1 MGLKKCIVSMFIFLI
16 LFQTSTSAYE
26 SISYLYAGN
35 TTTYI
40 NNVNR
45 SGSNLTTV
53 SPDYFEINSNGT
65 LKNTVKVDPLFVQ
78 SMHAKGIKVVPYL
91 SNNWERTLGRAALA
105 NQTSFAASLTAEIE
119 RLGCDGV
126 NIDIQNLTE
135 TDRNAYTAFLKL
147 LRSYMPK
154 AKILSVCV
162 AANPWGSTIG
172 WQGSYDYA
180 ALGTICDQIFI
191 MAYDEHYTGSAPGA
205 VAGFSFVEKSVNEA
219 LKYIPSTKI
228 VLGIPFYGRY
238 WKQGSTSGGYGVT
251 VSDVERLV
259 STCKSTTWYDSTAQ
273 CARATVTVTST
284 DNAVI
289 WGSSKLSAGTYD
301 IWYEN
306 ETSLEKKL
314 SLVSKYNLLGAGSWA
329 LGQEPQRFWNNYS
342 QWLIGK
348 PFIDISNHWA
358 QSYIIDLFQKGIVSG
373 MPGKR
378 FVPDGNLTRAEA
390 AALLVKALG
399 LQNGTATASFA
410 DTKTHWAAKQIA
422 IVKEK
427 GIFSGYSGN
436 LFYPERKITREEF
449 AVVCDKILFTPDTVD
464 FSQRIFSDVS
474 PESNSWSNKSIIVLS
489 MNNILSGYPDGTFR
503 PKKTITRAEATR
515 VIAALLEYPGGFTIS
530 PTNIQNPTPVP
541 PR

>member
-1 MGLKKCIVSMFIFLI
+1 MRFKKYVMLLLLFVFIFSANA
-16 LFQTSTSAYE
+16 QAYE
-26 SISYLYAGN
+26 SITYLYAGN

-40 NNVNR
+40 NNVER
-45 SGSNLTTV
+45 SGTNLTTV
-53 SPDYFEINSNGT
+53 CPDYFEINSDGS
-65 LKNTVKVDPLFVQ
+65 LKNTIKVDPLFVQ

-91 SNNWERTLGRAALA
+91 SNNWDRTLGRAAISNQSAFVAALSAKIA
-105 NQTSFAASLTAEIE
+105 N
-119 RLGCDGV
+119 LGCDGV

-135 TDRNAYTAFLKL
+135 VDKDAFTAFAQL
-147 LRSYMPK
+147 LRSTLPK
-154 AKILSVCV
+154 SKIVSICV
-162 AANPWGSTIG
+162 AANPWGITKG

-180 ALGTICDQIFI
+180 ALGSICDQVFL
-191 MAYDEHYTGSAPGA
+191 MSYDESYTGSDPGA
-205 VAGFSFVEKSVNEA
+205 VASFSFVENSLNFT
-219 LKYIPSTKI
+219 LKYVPSSKI
-228 VLGIPFYGRY
+228 VLGVPFYGRY
-238 WKQGSTSGGYGVT
+238 WKSGATTGGYGIT

-259 STCKSTTWYDSTAQ
+259 STLKSTTWYDSTAQ
-273 CARATVTVTST
+273 CARATLTVSDT

-314 SLVSKYNLLGAGSWA
+314 SLVSKYNLMGAGSWA
-329 LGQEPQRFWNNYS
+329 LGEEPQHFWNNYS

-348 PFIDISNHWA
+348 PFIDISDHWA
-358 QSYIIDLFQKGIVSG
+358 QSYIIDLYEKGIVSG

-378 FVPDGNLTRAEA
+378 FLPNGNLTRAEA
-390 AALLVKALG
+390 AALLVKTLG
-399 LQNGTATASFA
+399 LQNETATATFS
-410 DTKTHWAAKQIA
+410 DTVGHWAEKQIA

-436 LFYPERKITREEF
+436 LFYPERNITREEF
-449 AVVCDKILFTPDTVD
+449 AVVCDKVLLTPDTVD
-464 FSQRIFSDVS
+464 FSQKLFSDVS
-474 PESNSWSNKSIIVLS
+474 PETNTWSNKSIIVLA
-489 MNNILSGYPDGTFR
+489 MNNILSGYPNGTFG

-515 VIAALLEYPGGFTIS
+515 VIAAMLEYPGGFTIS

>member
-1 MGLKKCIVSMFIFLI
+1 MGLKKSIISMLIFLF

-45 SGSNLTTV
+45 SGTNLTTV
-53 SPDYFEINSNGT
+53 SPDYFEINSDGT
-65 LKNTVKVDPLFVQ
+65 LKNTIKVDPLFVE
-78 SMHAKGIKVVPYL
+78 SMHSRGIKVVPYL
-91 SNNWERTLGRAALA
+91 SNNWDRTLGRAALT
-105 NQTSFAASLTAEIE
+105 NQNSFVASLSAEIV

-126 NIDIQNLTE
+126 NIDIQNLVE
-135 TDRNAYTAFLKL
+135 SDRDAYTAFIKL

-154 AKILSVCV
+154 TKILTVCV

-180 ALGTICDQIFI
+180 ALGTVCDQVFI
-191 MAYDEHYTGSAPGA
+191 MAYDEHYTGSEPGA
-205 VAGFSFVEKSVNEA
+205 VASFSFAEKSVNYA
-219 LKYIPSTKI
+219 LKYVPSTKI

-251 VSDVERLV
+251 VADVERLV
-259 STCKSTTWYDSTAQ
+259 STCQSKTWYDSTSQ

-301 IWYEN
+301 IWYED

-348 PFIDISNHWA
+348 PFTDISNHWA

-373 MPGKR
+373 MPGNR
-378 FVPDGNLTRAEA
+378 FVPDGSLTRAEA
-390 AALLVKALG
+390 AALLVKTLG
-399 LQNGTATASFA
+399 LQNETATASFA
-410 DTKTHWAAKQIA
+410 DTQTHWASKQIA

-449 AVVCDKILFTPDTVD
+449 AVVCDKILLTPDTVD

-474 PESNSWSNKSIIVLS
+474 PETNTWSNKSIIVLS

>member
-1 MGLKKCIVSMFIFLI
+1 MRLKKYIISLLIFVF

-26 SISYLYAGN
+26 SISFLYAGN

-45 SGSNLTTV
+45 SGTNLTTV
-53 SPDYFEINSNGT
+53 SPDYFEINTNGT
-65 LKNTVKVDPLFVQ
+65 LKNTIKVDPLFVE
-78 SMHAKGIKVVPYL
+78 SMHARGIKVVPYL
-91 SNNWERTLGRAALA
+91 SNNWDRTLGRAALA
-105 NQTSFAASLTAEIE
+105 NQNTFVASLSAEIE

-126 NIDIQNLTE
+126 NIDIQNLNE
-135 TDRNAYTAFLKL
+135 SDRSAFTAFVRL

-154 AKILSVCV
+154 TKILSVCV
-162 AANPWGSTIG
+162 AANPWGSNIG

-180 ALGTICDQIFI
+180 ALGTISDQIFI

-205 VAGFSFVEKSVNEA
+205 VASFSFVEKSVSYA
-219 LKYIPSTKI
+219 LKHVPSKKI

-238 WKQGSTSGGYGVT
+238 WKQGSTGGGYGVT
-251 VSDVERLV
+251 VADVERLV
-259 STCKSTTWYDSTAQ
+259 STCKSTTWYDSTSQ

-306 ETSLEKKL
+306 EASLEKKL
-314 SLVSKYNLLGAGSWA
+314 SLVSNYNLLGAGSWA

-348 PFIDISNHWA
+348 PFNDISNHWA

-373 MPGKR
+373 MLGKR
-378 FVPDGNLTRAEA
+378 FVPNGNLTRAEA
-390 AALLVKALG
+390 AALLVKTLG
-399 LQNGTATASFA
+399 LQNETSTASFA
-410 DTKTHWAAKQIA
+410 DTKGHWASKQIA
-422 IVKEK
+422 IGKEK
-427 GIFSGYSGN
+427 GIFSGYAGN
-436 LFYPERKITREEF
+436 MFYPERKITREEF

-464 FSQRIFSDVS
+464 FSQRIYSDVS
-474 PESNSWSNKSIIVLS
+474 PERNSWSNKSIIVLS

-530 PTNIQNPTPVP
+530 PSNIQNPTPVP

>member
-180 ALGTICDQIFI
+180 ALGTTCDQIFI

-399 LQNGTATASFA
+399 LQNETATASFA

>member
-1 MGLKKCIVSMFIFLI
+1 MRLKKCIIPLLIFVF

-26 SISYLYAGN
+26 SISFLYAGN

-45 SGSNLTTV
+45 SGTNLTTV

-65 LKNTVKVDPLFVQ
+65 LKKTIKVDPLFVET
-78 SMHAKGIKVVPYL
+78 MHARGIKVVPYL
-91 SNNWERTLGRAALA
+91 SNNWDRTLGRAALA
-105 NQTSFAASLTAEIE
+105 NQNSFVASLSAEIV
-119 RLGCDGV
+119 RLGCDGI

-135 TDRNAYTAFLKL
+135 ADRNAFTAFIRL
-147 LRSYMPK
+147 LRSYLPK
-154 AKILSVCV
+154 TKILSVCV

-180 ALGTICDQIFI
+180 ALGTISDQLFI

-205 VAGFSFVEKSVNEA
+205 VASFSFVEKSVNYA
-219 LKYIPSTKI
+219 LKYVPSTKI
-228 VLGIPFYGRY
+228 VLGVPFYGRY
-238 WKQGSTSGGYGVT
+238 WKQGAASGGYGIT

-259 STCKSTTWYDSTAQ
+259 ATCKSKTWYDSTSQ

-289 WGSSKLSAGTYD
+289 WGSSRLSAGTYD

-314 SLVSKYNLLGAGSWA
+314 SLVSKNNLLGAGSWA

-378 FVPDGNLTRAEA
+378 FVPDGSLTRAEA
-390 AALLVKALG
+390 AALLVKTLG
-399 LQNGTATASFA
+399 LQNETATASFA
-410 DTKTHWAAKQIA
+410 DTKDHWASKQIA

-436 LFYPERKITREEF
+436 MFYPERKITREEF
-449 AVVCDKILFTPDTVD
+449 AVVCDKILFSPDTVD

-474 PESNSWSNKSIIVLS
+474 PESNPWSNKSIIVLS

-530 PTNIQNPTPVP
+530 PTHIQSPSPVP